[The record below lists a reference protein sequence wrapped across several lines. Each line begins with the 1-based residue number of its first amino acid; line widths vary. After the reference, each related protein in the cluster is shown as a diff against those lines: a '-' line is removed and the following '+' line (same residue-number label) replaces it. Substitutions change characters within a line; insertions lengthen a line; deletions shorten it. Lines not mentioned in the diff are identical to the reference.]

1 MGQSMSGLT
10 QYDMEELIDAS
21 GKKFNQDE
29 IESLYTRFR
38 VLDRASKGYISAVE
52 LLIIPELSINPL
64 SRRLEFMFDSVN
76 FKEFVTILAPFS
88 ARASHSDKVAFIFGV
103 YDLDGD
109 GVVSR
114 EDLELLLR
122 QLAGTAFSDEQ
133 MKEVVQQALDE
144 AGAAQRGE
152 LTLPDFQKSLRR
164 ADLSAMKVEV
174 PLP

>member
-1 MGQSMSGLT
+1 MSGLT
-10 QYDMEELIDAS
+10 QYDMEELIEAC
-21 GKKFNQDE
+21 GHKFNQDE
-29 IESLYTRFR
+29 IESLYARFR

-52 LLIIPELSINPL
+52 LLNIPELSINPL
-64 SRRLEFMFDSVN
+64 TRRLEHMFDSVN

-88 ARASHSDKVAFIFGV
+88 ARATHNDKVAFIFGV

-109 GVVSR
+109 GAVSR

-133 MKEVVQQALDE
+133 IKEVVQSALEE
-144 AGAAQRGE
+144 AGAATKGE
-152 LTLPDFQKSLRR
+152 LTLIDFQKSLQR